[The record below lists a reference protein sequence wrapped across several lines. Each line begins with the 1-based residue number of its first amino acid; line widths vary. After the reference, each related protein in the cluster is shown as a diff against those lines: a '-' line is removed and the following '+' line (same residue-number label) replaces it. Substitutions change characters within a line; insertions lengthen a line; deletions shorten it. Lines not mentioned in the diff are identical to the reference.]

1 MEKEFVKNLDSI
13 FILGRGNSLLRC
25 PVKKPE
31 KAEYWG
37 CNSVYKAREIDRL
50 FIMRNLYV
58 TQFNKDKEILK
69 NINEKDFPV
78 YTLGEY
84 REIKNNIRYPMEEMI
99 KEYGIAH
106 FLTSISYMLALAI
119 SQKPKNLFLLG
130 IDMEFGVKI
139 EYLRDEKGCIEYWLG
154 VAVGRGININ
164 LAQESTLMRRKKRNN
179 FYGLIVKK
187 GENKESPSTVL
198 EPQYLWGKPKSALK
212 YKIVKMGINI

>member
-1 MEKEFVKNLDSI
+1 
-13 FILGRGNSLLRC
+13 
-25 PVKKPE
+25 
-31 KAEYWG
+31 
-37 CNSVYKAREIDRL
+37 
-50 FIMRNLYV
+50 
-58 TQFNKDKEILK
+58 
-69 NINEKDFPV
+69 
-78 YTLGEY
+78 
-84 REIKNNIRYPMEEMI
+84 MEEII

-106 FLTSISYMLALAI
+106 FLTSVSYMLALAI